1 MNFYHLD
8 DLDVTLFNAKHFL
21 AQTELHLTFFTA
33 ANTIETDSWKKSQRP
48 QVNREKH

>member
-21 AQTELHLTFFTA
+21 AQTELQ
-33 ANTIETDSWKKSQRP
+33 KK
-48 QVNREKH
+48 NLL